1 MRDMVESL
9 MKEGPQHPIYQQQA
23 QERINML
30 ENQCQ
35 QKDFLLKQMQ
45 SDNQELAQ
53 MVKAKEEES
62 IKRKEKVE
70 KKQEIKGELQKAKK
84 SMKDKD
90 KEVAKLRLEL

>member
-1 MRDMVESL
+1 
-9 MKEGPQHPIYQQQA
+9 
-23 QERINML
+23 
-30 ENQCQ
+30 
-35 QKDFLLKQMQ
+35 
-45 SDNQELAQ
+45 